1 MAKKDFTS
9 GLDAT
14 IKSSLNQKQGSRQH
28 PTVSAQEAQ
37 ERRAAGKTQG
47 AKGAAMPRI
56 NLAFTEENYNFI
68 KRFARCRGDNMTD
81 FVNHIID
88 DYREEHIK
96 EFEKIEA
103 FINNT

>member
-1 MAKKDFTS
+1 MSKKDLAS

-28 PTVSAQEAQ
+28 PTVSAQEAA

-68 KRFARCRGDNMTD
+68 KRFARCRGANMTD
-81 FVNHIID
+81 FINHIID
-88 DYREEHIK
+88 EYREEHIK